1 MLLHRRMNGC
11 RLSIIFLR
19 LWYILGGAGRPG
31 DAAAEIAMRAGAVA
45 LWRYEAIRPRS
56 WRPRHAGHRPRGRTG
71 VLVLENPGLR
81 GASSIT
87 RTLYAGLQLILPGEV
102 ARSHRH
108 TQSALRF
115 VSEGKGAY
123 TAVDGE
129 RASMHPGDNWDRS
142 APVQRQRT
150 NTAGLGMAV
159 PFYGGTNS
167 SNPLPSSGESRAK
180 RAIPG
185 RGPALSILPAASVSP
200 WHRASPHRRNGCRAS
215 ADAYRFAPWRRF

>member
-1 MLLHRRMNGC
+1 VA
-11 RLSIIFLR
+11 
-19 LWYILGGAGRPG
+19 LGGDPASTHGGRG
-31 DAAAEIAMRAGAVA
+31 TLITAREAER
-45 LWRYEAIRPRS
+45 R
-56 WRPRHAGHRPRGRTG
+56 

-102 ARSHRH
+102 APSHRH

-115 VSEGKGAY
+115 VPEGKGAY

-150 NTAGLGMAV
+150 NTAGLLNGHS
-159 PFYGGTNS
+159 F
-167 SNPLPSSGESRAK
+167 LRRDQQFESTSLQR
-180 RAIPG
+180 
-185 RGPALSILPAASVSP
+185 
-200 WHRASPHRRNGCRAS
+200 
-215 ADAYRFAPWRRF
+215 

>member
-1 MLLHRRMNGC
+1 
-11 RLSIIFLR
+11 
-19 LWYILGGAGRPG
+19 
-31 DAAAEIAMRAGAVA
+31 VA
-45 LWRYEAIRPRS
+45 LRGDPASTHGGRGTLITAREAERR
-56 WRPRHAGHRPRGRTG
+56 

-102 ARSHRH
+102 APSHRH

-115 VSEGKGAY
+115 VLEGKGAY

-150 NTAGLGMAV
+150 K
-159 PFYGGTNS
+159 Y
-167 SNPLPSSGESRAK
+167 SG
-180 RAIPG
+180 P
-185 RGPALSILPAASVSP
+185 
-200 WHRASPHRRNGCRAS
+200 RNGRSFLRRDQQFESTSLQRRVLCEPDFVDEVPATRAN
-215 ADAYRFAPWRRF
+215 PRRSTARLPTRHR